1 MYFTLT
7 VPVDNMD
14 CRYADISKAKVIL
27 GWGSSTDICVDL
39 TTMILRFKKNQIKA

>member
-14 CRYADISKAKVIL
+14 YRYADISKAKGIL
-27 GWGSSTDICVDL
+27 GWGSSADIYVDL